1 MFRKHTRRA
10 AKASYAISLGVAL
23 LIGLTACGGGGS
35 GGGSSPSTTTS
46 NEAKPK
52 VIVGTKNFTE
62 EFILG
67 QLYAQALKAKGFPVE
82 LKTNIGSSEVTDKAI
97 TSGKI
102 NFYPEY
108 TGVIVLDL
116 SGAKTAPKSAS
127 ANYAAAKTFEQ
138 TRGLTILNATP
149 FYDSDTVSVLK
160 STAQKYG
167 LKTIGDLS
175 KLGTFSY
182 AGYPECDKRITC
194 LLGLKNIYGL
204 KKVSFVQIGTISVET
219 LLDQHKATA
228 GDIFSTEPA
237 LATGK
242 YVPLTDTKHI
252 FGFQNVAPVVSQKLL
267 KGSNGMQLEAIA
279 NKVSSKLTLQAMIA
293 MNKAVSVDKQT
304 PAAVAKQF
312 LKANGLL

>member
-1 MFRKHTRRA
+1 MVRKHTRRA
-10 AKASYAISLGVAL
+10 AKAAFAISFGVAL
-23 LIGLTACGGGGS
+23 LIGLTACGGGG
-35 GGGSSPSTTTS
+35 GGKTTTS
-46 NEAKPK
+46 TGSAPKPK

-82 LKTNIGSSEVTDKAI
+82 VKSNIGSSEIVDAAI
-97 TSGKI
+97 TSHKI

-116 SGAKTAPKSAS
+116 AKKTSPKSAA
-127 ANYAAAKTFEQ
+127 ANYAEAKKFEE
-138 TRGLTILNATP
+138 TRGLTLLKPTP

-160 STAQKYG
+160 TTAQQHG
-167 LKTIGDLS
+167 LKTIADLK
-175 KLGTFSY
+175 KLGSFSY

-194 LLGLKNIYGL
+194 LLGLKQVYGL
-204 KKVSFVQIGTISVET
+204 TKVSFVQIGTISVET

-237 LATGK
+237 LASGK
-242 YVPLTDTKHI
+242 YTPLTDTKHI

-267 KGSNGMQLEAIA
+267 KGSNGMLLESIC
-279 NKVSSKLTLQAMIA
+279 NKVSSKLTIDAMIA
-293 MNKAVSVDKQT
+293 MNKAVGVDKKT

-312 LKANGLL
+312 LQANGLLG